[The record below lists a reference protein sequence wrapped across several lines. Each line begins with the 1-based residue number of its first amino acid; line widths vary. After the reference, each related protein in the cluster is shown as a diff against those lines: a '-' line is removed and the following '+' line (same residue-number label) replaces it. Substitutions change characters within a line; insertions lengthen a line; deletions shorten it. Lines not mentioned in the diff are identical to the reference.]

1 MEFASSLRAGGE
13 ESAPGRALS
22 GARRARRTRSGND
35 AARAARR
42 RDARRGDVPRQ
53 RGDEGLSQEQGGDCE
68 GIRRRLV
75 SLRRSRRHLS
85 RRLYPAQGP
94 LERHHHLRRRK
105 HFLDRSR
112 RGAVQASGRAGG
124 GGGRRARRQK
134 GRDAVRVRGT
144 KARYDGDCRGTDRL
158 VPHPPRRLQ
167 MPAHR
172 RVFGNSEDEHR
183 QAAKIQA
190 AGDGEGDVT
199 KLAKTRD
206 QYHDMR
212 RCYLPGNM
220 RLVIVA
226 ESPPVSGLY
235 FYDAK
240 GKSTEPLF
248 SALMKQLAFSPGFKE
263 DGLKEFQRRG
273 WILVDATYEPV
284 NTPGISNRDRDD
296 IIQRDYPLLRADLE
310 GLLSDRSTPLI
321 LIKANIYR
329 LLKNRL
335 IEDTFNV
342 LNDRS
347 LPFPSTGH
355 QTEFYNEFAAIL
367 KSTGLVV

>member
-1 MEFASSLRAGGE
+1 
-13 ESAPGRALS
+13 
-22 GARRARRTRSGND
+22 
-35 AARAARR
+35 
-42 RDARRGDVPRQ
+42 
-53 RGDEGLSQEQGGDCE
+53 
-68 GIRRRLV
+68 
-75 SLRRSRRHLS
+75 
-85 RRLYPAQGP
+85 
-94 LERHHHLRRRK
+94 
-105 HFLDRSR
+105 
-112 RGAVQASGRAGG
+112 
-124 GGGRRARRQK
+124 
-134 GRDAVRVRGT
+134 
-144 KARYDGDCRGTDRL
+144 
-158 VPHPPRRLQ
+158 
-167 MPAHR
+167 
-172 RVFGNSEDEHR
+172 
-183 QAAKIQA
+183 
-190 AGDGEGDVT
+190 
-199 KLAKTRD
+199 
-206 QYHDMR
+206 
-212 RCYLPGNM
+212 M